1 MNTYNKRTQDDENV
15 LEIVPDSRIV
25 TVSIVALNGS

>member
-1 MNTYNKRTQDDENV
+1 MNTYNKRTQDDENA

-25 TVSIVALNGS
+25 TVSMWL

>member
-1 MNTYNKRTQDDENV
+1 MNTYNKLEDED
-15 LEIVPDSRIV
+15 ERGIVPDSRIV